1 MSRTSFG
8 SVNVPADGDSYD
20 PTIDRRQGAGSLT
33 RRQRTIS
40 SSKDNNAYTN
50 VFFTD
55 VRPSFTTATAVSL
68 TSGGFLASRP
78 SDGDSFGAS
87 ISSDGRYIAFLSLAN
102 NFVDEPIRTPTT
114 VDVFRR
120 DIQAGETKLVSRA
133 TGVDGLPAF
142 ADSSSPAISEGGRY
156 IAFESSAGNLSAED
170 TADADIFVRS
180 MEADTTTLVS
190 RATGVAGAVADGS
203 SYVPALSSSGRFLAF
218 SSDAANLSD
227 ADDDQAPVRD
237 VFVRR
242 VPVTPPAPD
251 TGPDLGS
258 NDHGAHGEG
267 HDPGSAAHG
276 GHVAGAG
283 GAHAGHATATG
294 APDQSLVGPPV
305 QDVDTLFVLAQPH
318 ADATLVVTA
327 TVKLAGGARA
337 TAVYRSKRYSK
348 KVVAH
353 KIMRVRLRFTR
364 SSLRAVKRALKRG
377 KRVRGEGR
385 LESAGPRGR
394 ALGHQAPHDPAD
406 RPPLSAAR

>member
-1 MSRTSFG
+1 M
-8 SVNVPADGDSYD
+8 
-20 PTIDRRQGAGSLT
+20 
-33 RRQRTIS
+33 
-40 SSKDNNAYTN
+40 
-50 VFFTD
+50 FFTD

-78 SDGDSFGAS
+78 SDGDSFGAT
-87 ISSDGRYIAFLSLAN
+87 ISSDGRYVAFLSLAN

-120 DIQAGETKLVSRA
+120 DVQAGETKLVSRA
-133 TGVDGLPAF
+133 TGADGLPAF

-190 RATGVAGAVADGS
+190 RASGVAGAVADGS
-203 SYVPALSSSGRFLAF
+203 SYAPALSSSGRFLAF

-251 TGPDLGS
+251 TGPDLGT

-276 GHVAGAG
+276 GHAAGAG

-305 QDVDTLFVLAQPH
+305 QDVDSLFVLVAAPRRR
-318 ADATLVVTA
+318 DARGDRHRQ
-327 TVKLAGGARA
+327 AGRWRARHRA
-337 TAVYRSKRYSK
+337 YYRSKRYSK
-348 KVVAH
+348 KVAAH
-353 KIMRVRLRFTR
+353 KIIRVRLRFTR
-364 SSLRAVKRALKRG
+364 TGAEGGQASAQAGQARQ
-377 KRVRGEGR
+377 GEGVSKVRAPAGGPWGTKRRTIR
-385 LESAGPRGR
+385 LIDPR
-394 ALGHQAPHDPAD
+394 
-406 RPPLSAAR
+406 